1 MSELFDHGR
10 IVVRADVRQGA
21 LFENRVTHRCDV
33 DALHDAG
40 YGVVRRA
47 VVGVGRGCGCEPRG
61 CGRAGLRGDGV
72 DADRF
77 GAARRGGQREQ
88 RVGRAGADS
97 FRKSVVTVGAVYRRR
112 EQLGVELDSVIGVFQ
127 ECGDGLSVVGIGE
140 DLIEELGRQRTVTD
154 VRHVVSLPVGPH
166 GVGPAVTRQGEVGVG
181 DVEPLREPVAAAVVR
196 TGGVAVGRGLELRG
210 GEVRGDVAPQVHAEG
225 EDHVA
230 QLAGE
235 SRHLEALGSRLEH
248 RGHGQLEADALLFGE
263 FDDIGLEGVHQLF
276 GRILGEG
283 RGRENLIIVG
293 FVAGGVDVERHGVGD
308 DRRRGDDQR
317 RNVGVRG
324 DEREL
329 CGFRVGEARG
339 VGRHGAHREG
349 VGAALVEF
357 RQDDRTVSGGRH
369 LPAVDRE
376 LVEFR
381 FGHFGPGDDGF
392 RRIGA
397 AERDL
402 RLGKLLQIV
411 GQHVDVGE
419 GGFGVFGRVPGAGLD
434 RHDILFLPFQT
445 VEFQP
450 AAGRRG
456 LAPAVERVDVGPCV
470 VDGFPAEGESGG
482 RQVADDDLRLCDGL
496 QAGAGLRRV
505 VVRRAGA
512 QSREGRRRE
521 CRVFIKGFHRFDS
534 LLR

>member
-1 MSELFDHGR
+1 MSSFDR
-10 IVVRADVRQGA
+10 MTVR
-21 LFENRVTHRCDV
+21 
-33 DALHDAG
+33 
-40 YGVVRRA
+40 
-47 VVGVGRGCGCEPRG
+47 
-61 CGRAGLRGDGV
+61 
-72 DADRF
+72 
-77 GAARRGGQREQ
+77 
-88 RVGRAGADS
+88 
-97 FRKSVVTVGAVYRRR
+97 
-112 EQLGVELDSVIGVFQ
+112 
-127 ECGDGLSVVGIGE
+127 
-140 DLIEELGRQRTVTD
+140 
-154 VRHVVSLPVGPH
+154 
-166 GVGPAVTRQGEVGVG
+166 
-181 DVEPLREPVAAAVVR
+181 
-196 TGGVAVGRGLELRG
+196 
-210 GEVRGDVAPQVHAEG
+210 
-225 EDHVA
+225 
-230 QLAGE
+230 
-235 SRHLEALGSRLEH
+235 
-248 RGHGQLEADALLFGE
+248 
-263 FDDIGLEGVHQLF
+263 
-276 GRILGEG
+276 
-283 RGRENLIIVG
+283 
-293 FVAGGVDVERHGVGD
+293 
-308 DRRRGDDQR
+308 
-317 RNVGVRG
+317 
-324 DEREL
+324 
-329 CGFRVGEARG
+329 FRVVDG
-339 VGRHGAHREG
+339 
-349 VGAALVEF
+349 
-357 RQDDRTVSGGRH
+357 